1 MRNVAAAV
9 VSLGLLIGASAW
21 AEECSRTIEGNDKMQ
36 FNVPELRIRADC
48 GEVTITLKHT
58 GQLPVTAMGHNFVL
72 ARTSDY
78 RPLADDALAAGAP
91 SYIPEG
97 DARIIAATKLVGGGE
112 ETSVTIDVSGLE
124 VGGDYTFF
132 CTFPAHHFL
141 MNGRFILE

>member
-1 MRNVAAAV
+1 MRKLAAAV
-9 VSLGLLIGASAW
+9 VSLGLSIGAPAW
-21 AEECSRTIEGNDKMQ
+21 AEECSRVIEGNDKMQ
-36 FNVPELRIRADC
+36 FNMPELRVRADC

-72 ARTSDY
+72 TRTSDY
-78 RPLADDALAAGAP
+78 RPFADDALAAGAP

-97 DARIIAATKLVGGGE
+97 DSRIIAATKLVGGCE
-112 ETSVTIDVSGLE
+112 ETSVTIDVSGLD